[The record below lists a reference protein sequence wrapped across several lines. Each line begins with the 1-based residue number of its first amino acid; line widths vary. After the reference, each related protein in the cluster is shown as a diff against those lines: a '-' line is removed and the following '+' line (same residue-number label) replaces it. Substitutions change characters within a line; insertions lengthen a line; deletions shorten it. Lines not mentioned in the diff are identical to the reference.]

1 MVNGNRVFYNADN
14 IGISGRVYYAKTA
27 SGTTTLYTDS
37 ACTEAAVGSDVYKDY
52 VAGVLMI
59 VNAGSICFPTAA
71 KVASNKVS
79 VDILTVASS
88 TATVVTCEAAL
99 ASGDTTTA
107 VEFAKIVP
115 SNS

>member
-37 ACTEAAVGSDVYKDY
+37 ACTAAAVGGDVYKDY

-59 VNAGSICFPTAA
+59 VNGGSICFPTAA
-71 KVASNKVS
+71 KVVSNKVS

-107 VEFAKIVP
+107 AEFAKIVP
-115 SNS
+115 ST

>member
-37 ACTEAAVGSDVYKDY
+37 ACTEVAVGGDVYKDY

-59 VNAGSICFPTAA
+59 VNDGSICFPTAA
-71 KVASNKVS
+71 KVASSKVS